1 MRVAELIMAV
11 VLTVFSLIL
20 MWKSTELP
28 IGWNPQTGPGGGA
41 FPFWL
46 SAAMVVCCIWI
57 IVNWFRRTS
66 PPSRSEAPFM
76 DRRGLNN
83 FIIGAGS
90 LTAMI
95 ALIHVVGIYLSVPLF
110 LIFYLRFV
118 GHHPWGLTGG
128 IAVATPVATFFF
140 FEIALTIELPKG
152 AAGNWFLNDWVYY
165 PLYDIF
171 M

>member
-1 MRVAELIMAV
+1 MRVAELIMAA

-28 IGWNPQTGPGGGA
+28 IGWNPETGPGGGA

-46 SAAMVVCCIWI
+46 SAAMVVCGIWI

-83 FIIGAGS
+83 FIIGVGS

-110 LIFYLRFV
+110 LIFYIRFV
-118 GHHPWGLTGG
+118 GHHPWLLTGG
-128 IAVATPVATFFF
+128 IAAATPVVTFFF
-140 FEIALTIELPKG
+140 FDIALKIELPKG
-152 AAGNWFLNDWVYY
+152 AAANWFLNDWVYY

-171 M
+171 L